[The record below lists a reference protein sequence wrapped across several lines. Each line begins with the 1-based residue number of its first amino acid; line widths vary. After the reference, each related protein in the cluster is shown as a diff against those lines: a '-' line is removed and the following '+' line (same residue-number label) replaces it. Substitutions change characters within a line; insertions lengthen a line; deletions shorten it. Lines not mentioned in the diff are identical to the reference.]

1 MKNKNLTRKIA
12 VTGMMCAL
20 ALALSYLETL
30 IPAYP
35 GFPPGAKPGLS
46 NIVTMFMASCAG
58 SGYAF
63 FITIIKGLFAGV
75 TRGMTAMLMSLSGGI
90 LSTAAA
96 CLLFGFCKN
105 KLGYI
110 GIGIICAVCHN
121 IGQLAAACIISGTA
135 SIIVG
140 YGRFAIQ
147 AVFSLLTNS
156 YVVGFLTG
164 TILKAVMP
172 PLEKIAKFKN

>member
-1 MKNKNLTRKIA
+1 
-12 VTGMMCAL
+12 MCAL

-46 NIVTMFMASCAG
+46 NIVTMFMAG
-58 SGYAF
+58 SSGTPYAF

-75 TRGMTAMLMSLSGGI
+75 TRGFTAMLMSLSGGI

-96 CLLFGFCKN
+96 CLLFRFAKN

-110 GIGIICAVCHN
+110 GISIVCAVCHN

-135 SIIVG
+135 SLVVG
-140 YGRFAIQ
+140 YGPLLLIFA
-147 AVFSLLTNS
+147 VVTGLLT
-156 YVVGFLTG
+156 GA
-164 TILKAVMP
+164 ILKAVMP
-172 PLEKIAKFKN
+172 TLAKIAKI

>member
-96 CLLFGFCKN
+96 CLLFGLCKN

-135 SIIVG
+135 SLIVG
-140 YGRFAIQ
+140 YGPLLLIFAI
-147 AVFSLLTNS
+147 VT
-156 YVVGFLTG
+156 GFLTG
-164 TILKAVMP
+164 AILKAVMP

>member
-1 MKNKNLTRKIA
+1 MKKDKNLTRKIA
-12 VTGMMCAL
+12 LTGIMCAL

-46 NIVTMFMASCAG
+46 NIVTMFMAG
-58 SGYAF
+58 SSGTPFAF

-75 TRGMTAMLMSLSGGI
+75 TRGFTAMLMSLSGGI

-96 CLLFGFCKN
+96 CLLFRFAKN

-110 GIGIICAVCHN
+110 GISIVCAVCHN

-135 SIIVG
+135 SLVVG
-140 YGRFAIQ
+140 YGPLLLIFA
-147 AVFSLLTNS
+147 VVTGLLT
-156 YVVGFLTG
+156 GA
-164 TILKAVMP
+164 ILNAVIP
-172 PLEKIAKFKN
+172 TLAKIAKI

>member
-1 MKNKNLTRKIA
+1 MNKNKDLTRKIA
-12 VTGMMCAL
+12 LTGIMCAL

-46 NIVTMFMASCAG
+46 NIVTMFMAGGAG
-58 SGYAF
+58 PLYAF
-63 FITIIKGLFAGV
+63 FITVIKGLFAGV
-75 TRGMTAMLMSLSGGI
+75 TRGFTAMLMSLSGGI

-96 CLLFGFCKN
+96 CLLFRFAKN

-110 GIGIICAVCHN
+110 GISIVCAVCHN

-135 SIIVG
+135 SLVVG
-140 YGRFAIQ
+140 YGPLLLIFA
-147 AVFSLLTNS
+147 VVTGLLT
-156 YVVGFLTG
+156 GA
-164 TILKAVMP
+164 ILKAVMP
-172 PLEKIAKFKN
+172 ALARIAKI

>member
-1 MKNKNLTRKIA
+1 MNKDKNLTRKIA
-12 VTGMMCAL
+12 LTGIMCAL

-46 NIVTMFMASCAG
+46 NIVTMFMAG
-58 SGYAF
+58 SSGTPYAF

-75 TRGMTAMLMSLSGGI
+75 TRGFTAMLMSLSGGI

-96 CLLFGFCKN
+96 CLLFGFAKN

-110 GIGIICAVCHN
+110 GISIVCAVCHN

-135 SIIVG
+135 SLVVG
-140 YGRFAIQ
+140 YGPLLLIFA
-147 AVFSLLTNS
+147 VVTGLLT
-156 YVVGFLTG
+156 GA
-164 TILKAVMP
+164 ILKAVMP
-172 PLEKIAKFKN
+172 TLAKIAKI

>member
-1 MKNKNLTRKIA
+1 MNKNKDLTRKIA
-12 VTGMMCAL
+12 LTGIMCAF

-46 NIVTMFMASCAG
+46 NIVTMFMAG
-58 SGYAF
+58 SSGTPYAF

-75 TRGMTAMLMSLSGGI
+75 TRGFTAMLMSLSGGI

-96 CLLFGFCKN
+96 CLLFRFAKN

-110 GIGIICAVCHN
+110 GISIVCAVCHN

-135 SIIVG
+135 SLVVG
-140 YGRFAIQ
+140 YGPLLLIFA
-147 AVFSLLTNS
+147 VVTGLLT
-156 YVVGFLTG
+156 GA
-164 TILKAVMP
+164 ILKAVMP
-172 PLEKIAKFKN
+172 TLAKIAKI

>member
-1 MKNKNLTRKIA
+1 MKKDKNLTRKIA
-12 VTGMMCAL
+12 LTGIMCAL

-46 NIVTMFMASCAG
+46 NIVTMFMAG
-58 SGYAF
+58 SSGTPYAF

-75 TRGMTAMLMSLSGGI
+75 TRGFTAMLMSLSGGI

-96 CLLFGFCKN
+96 CLLFRFAKN

-110 GIGIICAVCHN
+110 GISIVCAVCHN

-135 SIIVG
+135 SLVVG
-140 YGRFAIQ
+140 YGPLLLIFA
-147 AVFSLLTNS
+147 VVTGLLT
-156 YVVGFLTG
+156 GA
-164 TILKAVMP
+164 ILKAVMP
-172 PLEKIAKFKN
+172 TLAKIAKIQN

>member
-1 MKNKNLTRKIA
+1 MNKDKHLTRKIA
-12 VTGMMCAL
+12 LTGIMCAL

-46 NIVTMFMASCAG
+46 NIVTMFMAG
-58 SGYAF
+58 SSGTPYAF

-75 TRGMTAMLMSLSGGI
+75 TRGFTAMLMSLSGGI

-96 CLLFGFCKN
+96 CLLFRFAKN

-110 GIGIICAVCHN
+110 GISIVCAVCHN

-135 SIIVG
+135 SLVVG
-140 YGRFAIQ
+140 YGPLLLIFA
-147 AVFSLLTNS
+147 VVTGLLT
-156 YVVGFLTG
+156 GA
-164 TILKAVMP
+164 ILKAVMP
-172 PLEKIAKFKN
+172 TLAKIAKIQN

>member
-1 MKNKNLTRKIA
+1 MNKNKDLTRKIA
-12 VTGMMCAL
+12 LTGIMCAL

-46 NIVTMFMASCAG
+46 NIVTMFMAGSAG
-58 SGYAF
+58 PLYAF
-63 FITIIKGLFAGV
+63 FITVIKGLFAGV
-75 TRGMTAMLMSLSGGI
+75 TRGFTAMMMSLSGGI

-96 CLLFGFCKN
+96 CLLFRFAKN

-110 GIGIICAVCHN
+110 GISIVCAVCHN

-135 SIIVG
+135 SLVVG
-140 YGRFAIQ
+140 YGPLLLIFA
-147 AVFSLLTNS
+147 VVTGLLT
-156 YVVGFLTG
+156 GA
-164 TILKAVMP
+164 ILKAVMP
-172 PLEKIAKFKN
+172 TLAKIAKIQN

>member
-1 MKNKNLTRKIA
+1 MNKDKNLTRKIA
-12 VTGMMCAL
+12 LTGIMCAL

-46 NIVTMFMASCAG
+46 NIVTMFMAG
-58 SGYAF
+58 SSGTPYAF

-75 TRGMTAMLMSLSGGI
+75 TRGFTAMLMSLSGGI

-96 CLLFGFCKN
+96 CLLFRFAKN

-110 GIGIICAVCHN
+110 GISIVCAVCHN

-135 SIIVG
+135 SLVVG
-140 YGRFAIQ
+140 YGPLLLIFA
-147 AVFSLLTNS
+147 VVTGLLT
-156 YVVGFLTG
+156 GA
-164 TILKAVMP
+164 ILKAVMP
-172 PLEKIAKFKN
+172 TLAKIAKI

>member
-1 MKNKNLTRKIA
+1 MKKDKNLTRKIA
-12 VTGMMCAL
+12 LTGIMCAL

-46 NIVTMFMASCAG
+46 NIVTMFMAG
-58 SGYAF
+58 SSGTPFAF

-75 TRGMTAMLMSLSGGI
+75 TRGFTAMLMSLSGGI

-96 CLLFGFCKN
+96 CLLFRFAKN

-110 GIGIICAVCHN
+110 GISIVCAVCHN

-135 SIIVG
+135 SLVVG
-140 YGRFAIQ
+140 YGPLLLIFA
-147 AVFSLLTNS
+147 VVTGLLT
-156 YVVGFLTG
+156 GA
-164 TILKAVMP
+164 ILKAVMP
-172 PLEKIAKFKN
+172 TLAKIAKI

>member
-1 MKNKNLTRKIA
+1 MNKNKDLTRKIA
-12 VTGMMCAL
+12 LTGIMCAL

-46 NIVTMFMASCAG
+46 NIVTMFMAGSAG
-58 SGYAF
+58 PLYAF
-63 FITIIKGLFAGV
+63 FITVIKGLFAGV
-75 TRGMTAMLMSLSGGI
+75 TRGFTAMLMSLSGGI

-96 CLLFGFCKN
+96 CLLFRFAKN

-110 GIGIICAVCHN
+110 GISIVCAVCHN

-135 SIIVG
+135 SLVVG
-140 YGRFAIQ
+140 YGPLLLIFA
-147 AVFSLLTNS
+147 VVTGLLT
-156 YVVGFLTG
+156 GA
-164 TILKAVMP
+164 ILKAVMP
-172 PLEKIAKFKN
+172 TLAKIAKIQN

>member
-1 MKNKNLTRKIA
+1 MNKNKDLTRKIA
-12 VTGMMCAL
+12 LTGIMCAL

-46 NIVTMFMASCAG
+46 NIVTMFMAGGAG
-58 SGYAF
+58 PLYAF
-63 FITIIKGLFAGV
+63 FITVIKGLFAGV
-75 TRGMTAMLMSLSGGI
+75 TRGFTAMMMSLSGGI

-96 CLLFGFCKN
+96 CLLFRFTKN

-110 GIGIICAVCHN
+110 GISIVCAVCHN

-135 SIIVG
+135 SLVVG
-140 YGRFAIQ
+140 HGPLLLIFA
-147 AVFSLLTNS
+147 VVTGLLT
-156 YVVGFLTG
+156 GA
-164 TILKAVMP
+164 ILKAVMP
-172 PLEKIAKFKN
+172 TLAKIAKIQN

>member
-1 MKNKNLTRKIA
+1 MKKDKNLTRKIA
-12 VTGMMCAL
+12 LTGIMCAL

-46 NIVTMFMASCAG
+46 NIVTMFMAGSAG
-58 SGYAF
+58 TPHAF

-75 TRGMTAMLMSLSGGI
+75 TRGFTAMLMSLSGGI

-96 CLLFGFCKN
+96 CLLFRFAKN

-110 GIGIICAVCHN
+110 GISIVCAVCHN

-135 SIIVG
+135 SLVVG
-140 YGRFAIQ
+140 YGPLLLIFA
-147 AVFSLLTNS
+147 VVTGLLT
-156 YVVGFLTG
+156 GA
-164 TILKAVMP
+164 ILKAVMP
-172 PLEKIAKFKN
+172 TLAKIAKI

>member
-20 ALALSYLETL
+20 ALALSYLESL

-58 SGYAF
+58 PGYAF
-63 FITIIKGLFAGV
+63 FVTVIKGLFAGV

-96 CLLFGFCKN
+96 CLLFRFLKE
-105 KLGYI
+105 KIGYI
-110 GIGIICAVCHN
+110 GIGVICAVCHN

-135 SIIVG
+135 SLIVG
-140 YGRFAIQ
+140 YGPLLLIFAI
-147 AVFSLLTNS
+147 VTGLLT
-156 YVVGFLTG
+156 GA
-164 TILKAVMP
+164 ILKAVMP
-172 PLEKIAKFKN
+172 ALAKTAKLNN

>member
-1 MKNKNLTRKIA
+1 MKNKNLTKKIA

-58 SGYAF
+58 PVYAF

-96 CLLFGFCKN
+96 CFLFRFCKD

-110 GIGIICAVCHN
+110 GIGIVCAVCHN
-121 IGQLAAACIISGTA
+121 VGQLITACILSGTA
-135 SIIVG
+135 SLVVG
-140 YGRFAIQ
+140 YGPLLLIFAI
-147 AVFSLLTNS
+147 VT
-156 YVVGFLTG
+156 GFLTG

>member
-1 MKNKNLTRKIA
+1 MNKDKNLTRKIA
-12 VTGMMCAL
+12 LTGIMCAL

-46 NIVTMFMASCAG
+46 NIVTMFMAG
-58 SGYAF
+58 SSGTSYAF

-75 TRGMTAMLMSLSGGI
+75 TRGFTAMLMSLSGGI

-96 CLLFGFCKN
+96 CLLFRFAKN

-110 GIGIICAVCHN
+110 GISIVCAVCHN

-135 SIIVG
+135 SLVVG
-140 YGRFAIQ
+140 YGPLLLIFA
-147 AVFSLLTNS
+147 VVTGLLT
-156 YVVGFLTG
+156 GA
-164 TILKAVMP
+164 ILKAVMP
-172 PLEKIAKFKN
+172 TLAKIAKI

>member
-1 MKNKNLTRKIA
+1 MNKNKDLTRKIA
-12 VTGMMCAL
+12 LTGIMCAL

-46 NIVTMFMASCAG
+46 NIVTMFMAGGAG
-58 SGYAF
+58 PLYAF
-63 FITIIKGLFAGV
+63 FITVIKGLFAGV
-75 TRGMTAMLMSLSGGI
+75 TRGFTAMLMSLSGGI

-96 CLLFGFCKN
+96 CLLFRFAKN

-110 GIGIICAVCHN
+110 GISIVCAVCHN

-135 SIIVG
+135 SLVVG
-140 YGRFAIQ
+140 YGPLLLIFA
-147 AVFSLLTNS
+147 VVTGLLT
-156 YVVGFLTG
+156 GA
-164 TILKAVMP
+164 ILKAVMP
-172 PLEKIAKFKN
+172 ALARIEKI

>member
-1 MKNKNLTRKIA
+1 MKRNNLTRKIA
-12 VTGMMCAL
+12 LTGVMCAL

-58 SGYAF
+58 PSYAF
-63 FITIIKGLFAGV
+63 FITIIKGIFAGV
-75 TRGMTAMLMSLSGGI
+75 TRGMTAMLMSLCGGI

-96 CLLFGFCKN
+96 CVLFKFFKN

-121 IGQLAAACIISGTA
+121 IGQLTAACILSGTA
-135 SIIVG
+135 TLVIG
-140 YGRFAIQ
+140 YGPLLLIFA
-147 AVFSLLTNS
+147 
-156 YVVGFLTG
+156 VVTGFLTG
-164 TILKAVMP
+164 AILKAVMP
-172 PLEKIAKFKN
+172 FLAKTAKI

>member
-1 MKNKNLTRKIA
+1 MKKDKNLTRKIA
-12 VTGMMCAL
+12 LTGIMCTL

-46 NIVTMFMASCAG
+46 NIVTMFMAG
-58 SGYAF
+58 SSGTPYAF

-75 TRGMTAMLMSLSGGI
+75 TRGFTAMLMSLSGGI

-96 CLLFGFCKN
+96 CLLFRFAKN

-110 GIGIICAVCHN
+110 GISIVCAVCHN

-135 SIIVG
+135 SLVVG
-140 YGRFAIQ
+140 YGPLLLIFA
-147 AVFSLLTNS
+147 VVTGLLT
-156 YVVGFLTG
+156 GA
-164 TILKAVMP
+164 ILKAVMP
-172 PLEKIAKFKN
+172 TLAKIAKI

>member
-1 MKNKNLTRKIA
+1 MKKDKNLTRKIA
-12 VTGMMCAL
+12 LTGIMCAL
-20 ALALSYLETL
+20 ALALSYLERL

-46 NIVTMFMASCAG
+46 NIVTMFMAG
-58 SGYAF
+58 SSGTPYAF

-75 TRGMTAMLMSLSGGI
+75 TRGFTAMLMSLSGGI

-96 CLLFGFCKN
+96 CLLFRFAKN

-110 GIGIICAVCHN
+110 GISIVCAVCHN

-135 SIIVG
+135 SLVVG
-140 YGRFAIQ
+140 YGPLLLIFA
-147 AVFSLLTNS
+147 VVTGLLT
-156 YVVGFLTG
+156 GA
-164 TILKAVMP
+164 ILKAVMP
-172 PLEKIAKFKN
+172 TLAKIAKI

>member
-1 MKNKNLTRKIA
+1 MKKDKNLTRKIA
-12 VTGMMCAL
+12 LTGIMCAL

-46 NIVTMFMASCAG
+46 NIVTMFMAG
-58 SGYAF
+58 SSGTPYAF
-63 FITIIKGLFAGV
+63 FITIIKGFFAGV
-75 TRGMTAMLMSLSGGI
+75 TRGFTAMLMSLSGGI

-96 CLLFGFCKN
+96 CLLFRFAKN

-110 GIGIICAVCHN
+110 GISIVCAVCHN

-135 SIIVG
+135 SLVVG
-140 YGRFAIQ
+140 YGPLLLIFA
-147 AVFSLLTNS
+147 VVTGLLT
-156 YVVGFLTG
+156 GA
-164 TILKAVMP
+164 ILKAVMP
-172 PLEKIAKFKN
+172 TLAKIAKI